1 MPERLTETQLSSF
14 AASQCGWKRPPPES
28 GAGEVSERVAQQQQ
42 LALLDAGRRL
52 AAFISLRAALAPL
65 AEGLFLSDAL
75 LSLEQR
81 DCEVALVPLFDAELS
96 PRNVAIVAI
105 KHGMQ
110 CQA

>member
-1 MPERLTETQLSSF
+1 M
-14 AASQCGWKRPPPES
+14 
-28 GAGEVSERVAQQQQ
+28 AQQQQ